1 MLRNLPHCH
10 LRASRPKRAA
20 SMGKRKS
27 KARVI
32 TVKKPVLAKKFKC
45 PFCCTPDSCE
55 VAFQKLDGM
64 ARIECRVCAEKFE
77 CTVTSKPHPPPAA
90 SLPHVGS
97 LS

>member
-55 VAFQKLDGM
+55 VAL
-64 ARIECRVCAEKFE
+64 
-77 CTVTSKPHPPPAA
+77 
-90 SLPHVGS
+90 
-97 LS
+97 